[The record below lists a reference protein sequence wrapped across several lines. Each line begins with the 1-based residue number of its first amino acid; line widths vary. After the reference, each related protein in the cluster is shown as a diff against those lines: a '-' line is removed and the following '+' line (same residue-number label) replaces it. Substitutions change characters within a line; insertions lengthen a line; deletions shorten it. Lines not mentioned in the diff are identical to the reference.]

1 MNKIMAPRDMYGKVL
16 LELGERNRD
25 IFILNADV
33 SKATKTEEF
42 GRRFPDRFLNVGIS
56 EQNMIGIAAGMARAG
71 LIPIASTF
79 ACFAPGRCYD
89 QIRQSVSYSNL
100 NVKIISTH
108 PGLAVGADGAIH
120 QSLDDIALM
129 RSLPNFTVLT
139 PSDEIETKK
148 AVIRAIEHEGPV
160 YVRVGRKECPI
171 YFDENWEF
179 QIGKAYT
186 LREGSDITFIA
197 HGAMV
202 PVIYEA
208 SVELEKRGIKARVI
222 SMASIK
228 PIDCEA
234 VIKASEET
242 GKLITVEDHFLY
254 GGLYSAVCEVT
265 SSNSPCPVKGIA
277 VMDRFGESGSPDDLY
292 KKYGLTSE
300 HVINEALKLI
310 EQSDK

>member
-16 LELGERNRD
+16 LELGESNKD
-25 IFILNADV
+25 IFVLNADV

-42 GRRFPDRFLNVGIS
+42 GMKFPDRFLNVGIS

-71 LIPIASTF
+71 LIPVASTF

-129 RSLPNFTVLT
+129 RALPNFTVLT

-148 AVIRAIEHEGPV
+148 AVMEAIKHEGPV

-171 YFDENWEF
+171 YFDESWEF
-179 QIGKAYT
+179 EIGKAYT
-186 LREGSDITFIA
+186 LRDGKDITLIA

-208 SVELEKRGIKARVI
+208 SMELEKQGINARVI

-228 PIDCEA
+228 PIDRDT
-234 VIKASEET
+234 VIKASAET
-242 GKLITVEDHFLY
+242 GKIITVEDHFLY
-254 GGLYSAVCEVT
+254 GGLYSAVCEVI
-265 SSNSPCPVKGIA
+265 SNSQPCHVKGIA
-277 VMDRFGESGSPDDLY
+277 VMDRFGESGAPDELY
-292 KKYGLTSE
+292 KKHGLTSDN
-300 HVINEALKLI
+300 VLKEAVGLMEKHR
-310 EQSDK
+310 

>member
-1 MNKIMAPRDMYGKVL
+1 MSKIMAPRDMYGKVL
-16 LELGERNRD
+16 VELGEKNEN
-25 IFILNADV
+25 IFVLNADV
-33 SKATKTEEF
+33 SKATKTEDF
-42 GRRFPDRFLNVGIS
+42 GKKFPDRFLNVGIS

-89 QIRQSVSYSNL
+89 QIRQSVAYSNL

-129 RSLPNFTVLT
+129 RALPNFIVLT

-148 AVIRAIEHEGPV
+148 AVIKAIEYNGPV
-160 YVRVGRKECPI
+160 YIRIGRKECPI
-171 YFDENWEF
+171 YFDENSEF
-179 QIGKAYT
+179 EIGKAYT
-186 LREGSDITFIA
+186 IREGNDITFIA

-208 SVELEKRGIKARVI
+208 SLELEKQGIKARVI

-228 PIDCEA
+228 PIDKEA
-234 VIKASEET
+234 IIKASQET
-242 GKLITVEDHFLY
+242 GKIITVEDHFIN

-265 SSNSPCPVKGIA
+265 SSLSPCIVKGIA
-277 VMDRFGESGSPDDLY
+277 VMDTFGESGAPDALY
-292 KKYGLTSE
+292 KKYGLTSGN
-300 HVINEALKLI
+300 VISEAEKLI
-310 EQSDK
+310 ANR